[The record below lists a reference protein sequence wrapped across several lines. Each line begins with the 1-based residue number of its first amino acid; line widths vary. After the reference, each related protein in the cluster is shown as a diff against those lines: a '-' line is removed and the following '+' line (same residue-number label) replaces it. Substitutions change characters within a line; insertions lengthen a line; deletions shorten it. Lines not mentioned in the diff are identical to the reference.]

1 MNVLKITTTPIK
13 LSMSSQKARLESH
26 LPEPEVGIIRTPSRL
41 DMKSETIKVNMDTS
55 AARDSLGFKTAR
67 SLNRDA
73 AVFGKQAAADA
84 TGRYAQMGNQM
95 MQIQKGVTI
104 PEIVQN
110 QMMAQT
116 KVTTGFEFLPAVG
129 PDISWDPGSLA
140 IDYTPSRIEFD
151 PQPDMQ
157 EAVYVP
163 GELNI
168 NVEQYPKVE
177 IEYVG
182 EPMYVPPSASPE
194 YEERDGL
201 S

>member
-26 LPEPEVGIIRTPSRL
+26 LPEPELGIIRTPSRL
-41 DMKSETIKVNMDTS
+41 NMKSENIKVNIDTS

-104 PEIVQN
+104 PKIVQN

-182 EPMYVPPSASPE
+182 EPMYVPTSASPE

>member
-26 LPEPEVGIIRTPSRL
+26 LPEPEL
-41 DMKSETIKVNMDTS
+41 NMKSENIKVNIDTS

>member
-26 LPEPEVGIIRTPSRL
+26 LPDPELGIIRTPSRL
-41 DMKSETIKVNMDTS
+41 NMKSENIKVNIDTS

-104 PEIVQN
+104 PEI
-110 QMMAQT
+110 
-116 KVTTGFEFLPAVG
+116 
-129 PDISWDPGSLA
+129 
-140 IDYTPSRIEFD
+140 